1 MGSIPIGT
9 TAKRKIPKRQRG
21 YFSFGNIP
29 DGELNWSGVRQV
41 PSRNS
46 GGEAEV
52 ERPAAIRG
60 IAAVDPGTSE
70 RDACLPAD
78 REAERTR

>member
-1 MGSIPIGT
+1 
-9 TAKRKIPKRQRG
+9 
-21 YFSFGNIP
+21 
-29 DGELNWSGVRQV
+29 V